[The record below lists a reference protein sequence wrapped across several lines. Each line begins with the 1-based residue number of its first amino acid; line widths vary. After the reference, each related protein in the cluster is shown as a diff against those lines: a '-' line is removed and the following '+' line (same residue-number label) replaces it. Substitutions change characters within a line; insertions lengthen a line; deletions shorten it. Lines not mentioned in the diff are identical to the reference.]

1 MASSLAFAA
10 LACVPP
16 VGLIDGQH
24 SKVFVWG
31 GWRQR
36 RPAHLRF
43 GRKTATCLAA
53 EQDFAGDEMTASDQ
67 PQMMPLRV
75 TRNDR
80 IADGIHMLEFRD
92 AGGQPLPEFSAGAHI
107 TVQVPNGLL
116 RKYSLC
122 NAPAERDRY
131 LVAVKREAN
140 GRGGSANLI
149 DHVKAGDE
157 LMVAAPVNDFGLPQ
171 RAQDFLFIAGGIGIT
186 PIMAMIRQLRTEGKR
201 FRLFYC
207 TRSPETTAFL
217 DELSAPEFKD
227 HVTIHYDGGDP
238 SRSLD
243 LRPILKERKNR
254 EHLYCCGPRP
264 LMEAVRHMTDHW
276 SSAAVHFEA
285 FSDAETHK
293 PTDKPFKVKLAR
305 SGAVIEVPTTKTIL
319 EALRE
324 HGLDVPS
331 SCETGTCGTCRTK
344 LLAGEADHRDL
355 VLAEH
360 ERADTIMICVSR
372 ARSDEITID
381 R

>member
-1 MASSLAFAA
+1 
-10 LACVPP
+10 
-16 VGLIDGQH
+16 
-24 SKVFVWG
+24 
-31 GWRQR
+31 
-36 RPAHLRF
+36 
-43 GRKTATCLAA
+43 
-53 EQDFAGDEMTASDQ
+53 MTASNQ

-75 TRNDR
+75 TRNDK

-107 TVQVPNGLL
+107 AIQVPNGLL

-122 NAPAERDRY
+122 NDPAERNRY
-131 LVAVKREAN
+131 LVAVKRETN
-140 GRGGSANLI
+140 SRGGSANLI

-157 LMVAAPVNDFGLPQ
+157 LMVAPPVNDFGLPP
-171 RAQDFLFIAGGIGIT
+171 RAQEFLFIAGGIGIT
-186 PIMAMIRQLRTEGKR
+186 PFMAMIRQLRTEGKR

-207 TRSPETTAFL
+207 ARSPETTAFL

-227 HVTIHYDGGDP
+227 QVTIHYDGGDP

-243 LRPILKERKNR
+243 LRPILQERKNR

-276 SSAAVHFEA
+276 SSTAVHFEA